1 MKVDQATETTDLGV
15 NIKQEY
21 IESIALS
28 KQPRRKRC
36 KFYQMSQFKVS
47 SLIYFLRQSKNV

>member
-1 MKVDQATETTDLGV
+1 MDQSTDTTDLGV

-28 KQPRRKRC
+28 KQPRKKRC
-36 KFYQMSQFKVS
+36 KYLSISKFQANISNL
-47 SLIYFLRQSKNV
+47 LI

>member
-21 IESIALS
+21 VESIALS

-36 KFYQMSQFKVS
+36 KY
-47 SLIYFLRQSKNV
+47 Y

>member
-21 IESIALS
+21 VESIALS

-36 KFYQMSQFKVS
+36 KYYSIPFHHKLMMQLNS
-47 SLIYFLRQSKNV
+47 